1 MNRLIE
7 GGSKQHTKIML
18 KRIKWILKYITKLIE
33 TFVLRGYNKYKE
45 MILMLIIS
53 MVGEIDESNS

>member
-1 MNRLIE
+1 
-7 GGSKQHTKIML
+7 ML
-18 KRIKWILKYITKLIE
+18 KRIKLILKYITKLIE

-53 MVGEIDESNS
+53 RVGEIDESNS